1 MAAPP
6 PYPDLAALSA
16 AVLCGGRSLRFG
28 SDKALAR
35 VGGRSLVDRVV
46 DSLAS
51 AHEILLVGRDY
62 PLAGVRHVA
71 DVRQGAG
78 PLAGLEAALEAA
90 RGPWVAVAACDLP
103 CLTPEFW
110 QLLSRHAADAGAEAV
125 AVRDDAGRFEPL
137 AALYLRTL
145 LPRVRARL
153 DAGERDLQGLLL
165 DLHGV
170 GALATVSSAEVETA
184 CGSGVLRNVNR
195 PDDLSS
201 PDDACGER
209 GAGEG

>member
-1 MAAPP
+1 MDADR
-6 PYPDLAALSA
+6 YPELAALSA

-28 SDKALAR
+28 SDKALVR
-35 VGGRSLVDRVV
+35 VGDRSLVERVV
-46 DSLAS
+46 ASLTGAR
-51 AHEILLVGRDY
+51 EVLVVGHAY
-62 PLAGVRHVA
+62 ALEGVRFVA
-71 DVRQGAG
+71 DLRQGAG

-90 RGPWVAVAACDLP
+90 GGPWVAVAACDLP

-110 QLLSRHAADAGAEAV
+110 RLLVRHATDAGAEAV

-145 LPRVRARL
+145 VPRVRARL

-165 DLHGV
+165 DLHRG

-184 CGSGVLRNVNR
+184 CGSGVLRNINR
-195 PDDLSS
+195 PDDLSD
-201 PDDACGER
+201 PDDPCGER
-209 GAGEG
+209 SAGEG